1 MKPLI
6 QAIAVLLSPYLLR
19 GTTKPSVVDFPQTID
34 GGAWASGHIQGIA
47 VDLKSEVVYYSFT
60 SMLVKTD
67 FDGTVLGT
75 VTGITGHL
83 GDLAF
88 NEKDGRVYASL
99 EYKAADSFYIAIFD
113 GDRINKMDLDAET
126 DGIVTTVYLEE
137 VARDFTAD
145 TPRHRYGSS
154 GIDGVSFGPAF
165 GRRNGS
171 QMLSV
176 AYGIYSDTERRDNDH
191 QVILQY
197 DATHWWKYEQPLVQ
211 SNPHTSGTAGEDGK
225 YFVYTGNTTYGVQNL
240 KYDPHT
246 GHWLL
251 GVYKG
256 KKQHFPNYSL
266 FAIDGSATPRRGVI
280 EGQQTTEEG
289 LLLPLLQ
296 QGRRHEATDIRGW
309 NFTADVGLESLGNG
323 YFYIAT
329 QGRVLKDGGMR
340 QTAVL
345 DLFRW
350 TGAASSPFEL
360 VSR

>member
-6 QAIAVLLSPYLLR
+6 RAIAVLLSPYLLR
-19 GTTKPSVVDFPQTID
+19 GTTKSTADDFPATID
-34 GGAWASGHIQGIA
+34 GGAWAAGHIQGIA
-47 VDLKSEVVYYSFT
+47 VDPKNEAVYYSFT

-67 FDGTVLGT
+67 LDGNVLGT

-113 GDRINKMDLDAET
+113 GNRIDRMDMDAET

-137 VARDFTAD
+137 VVRDFTAD
-145 TPRHRYGSS
+145 TPGHRYGSS

-165 GRRNGS
+165 GRRNGRR
-171 QMLSV
+171 MLSV
-176 AYGIYSDTERRDNDH
+176 AYGVYSDTERTDNDH

-197 DATHWWKYEQPLVQ
+197 DVARWWKYERPLVQ
-211 SNPHTSGTAGEDGK
+211 SAPHASGPAEEDGK

-246 GHWLL
+246 GNWLL

-266 FAIDGSATPRRGVI
+266 FAIDGSAAPQRGII
-280 EGQQTTEEG
+280 EGQRTAEKG

-296 QGRRHEATDIRGW
+296 QGLEHEATGIRGW

-329 QGRVLKDGGMR
+329 QGRVLQDGGTQ